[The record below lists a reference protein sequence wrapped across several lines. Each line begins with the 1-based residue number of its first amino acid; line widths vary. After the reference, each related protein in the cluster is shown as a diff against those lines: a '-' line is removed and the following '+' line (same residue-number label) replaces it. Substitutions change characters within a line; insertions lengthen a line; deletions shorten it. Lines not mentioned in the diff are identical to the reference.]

1 VEDPFVCGV
10 QKQSVRVLFVRE
22 TRLVGSSVGRV
33 DVDVDVDVEVDVD
46 VGYAIKKMG

>member
-1 VEDPFVCGV
+1 MCGV
-10 QKQSVRVLFVRE
+10 QKQSVRVLFVVK